1 VKAVQRAWERLSNA
15 MRLYGEAVMRF
26 PSLVEVDRE
35 EAITSLDLAF
45 EAKLEMFH
53 TLYDV
58 SKGMPGFN
66 YFDHGDTSLLIVLRN
81 AIHHWDHDLF
91 ESMNARLGQA
101 GALKKLAGAEFLMAR
116 HPNVD
121 TAWSSEHYLLLHD
134 FFARLASPNVKHAL
148 VLRAYW
154 ESELRFAEIS
164 AYAKAERYPN
174 SQVYIDVMPI
184 FISAMHRVCRWLE
197 ASAMKPKGFDGNVYS
212 RHFLGPMGVDLGK
225 VTYKTLRV

>member
-1 VKAVQRAWERLSNA
+1 MKAVQRAWERLSNA

-35 EAITSLDLAF
+35 EAITNLDLAF

-58 SKGMPGFN
+58 SKVMPGFN
-66 YFDHGDTSLLIVLRN
+66 YFGHGDTSLLIVLRN

-101 GALKKLAGAEFLMAR
+101 GALEKLAGAEFLMAR

-134 FFARLASPNVKHAL
+134 FFARLASPNVKDAL
-148 VLRAYW
+148 VLRALW

-164 AYAKAERYPN
+164 VYANAERYPN

-184 FISAMHRVCRWLE
+184 FISAMHRVCHWLE

-212 RHFLGPMGVDLGK
+212 KHFLGPMGVDLRK

>member
-1 VKAVQRAWERLSNA
+1 MKAVQRAWERLSNA
-15 MRLYGEAVMRF
+15 MRLYQEAVMRF
-26 PSLVEVDRE
+26 PSLVEVDLE
-35 EAITSLDLAF
+35 EAITNLDLAF

-91 ESMNARLGQA
+91 ESRNARLGQA
-101 GALKKLAGAEFLMAR
+101 GALEKLTGAEFLMAR
-116 HPNVD
+116 HPNV
-121 TAWSSEHYLLLHD
+121 AESWSSEHYLLLHD
-134 FFARLASPNVKHAL
+134 FLARLESPNVKNGLA
-148 VLRAYW
+148 LRALW
-154 ESELRFAEIS
+154 ESELRFTEIS
-164 AYAKAERYPN
+164 TYAKAAHYPN

-197 ASAMKPKGFDGNVYS
+197 ASEMKTKGFDGSVYS
-212 RHFLGPMGVDLGK
+212 KHFLGPMGVDLGK

>member
-35 EAITSLDLAF
+35 EAITNLDLAF

-58 SKGMPGFN
+58 SKDIPGFN
-66 YFDHGDTSLLIVLRN
+66 YFGHGDTSLLIVLRN

-91 ESMNARLGQA
+91 ESKNARLGQA
-101 GALKKLAGAEFLMAR
+101 GALEKLAGAEFLMAR

-121 TAWSSEHYLLLHD
+121 EAWSSEHYLLLHD
-134 FFARLASPNVKHAL
+134 FFTRLANPKVKNPL
-148 VLRAYW
+148 VLRALW

-174 SQVYIDVMPI
+174 SQVYVDVMPI

-197 ASAMKPKGFDGNVYS
+197 AGEMKPKGFDGNVYS
-212 RHFLGPMGVDLGK
+212 KHFLGPMGVDLGK

>member
-1 VKAVQRAWERLSNA
+1 MKAVQRAWERLSNA

-26 PSLVEVDRE
+26 PSLVKIDQE
-35 EAITSLDLAF
+35 EAITNLDLAF

-58 SKGMPGFN
+58 SKGTPGFN

-101 GALKKLAGAEFLMAR
+101 GALEKLVGAEFLMAR

-121 TAWSSEHYLLLHD
+121 KAWSSEHYLLLHD
-134 FFARLASPNVKHAL
+134 FFARLTSPNVKNAPE
-148 VLRAYW
+148 LRALW

-164 AYAKAERYPN
+164 AYAKAKRYPN
-174 SQVYIDVMPI
+174 SQVYIDLMPI
-184 FISAMHRVCRWLE
+184 FISALHRVCHWLE

-225 VTYKTLRV
+225 VSYKTLRV